1 MILSLI
7 GFVDPAAG
15 VSTVAT
21 FAAGLKRGDPQAI
34 SVGFALL
41 ADNAG
46 GPAAAKDLAAR
57 EKATTSRSQN
67 GSLGNRLHRRISR
80 SGGSRPGWKSSHH

>member
-34 SVGFALL
+34 SAGFALL

-57 EKATTSRSQN
+57 LREGDYLTFSEWLARQPASSEDLAI
-67 GSLGNRLHRRISR
+67 GRIEAR
-80 SGGSRPGWKSSHH
+80 